1 MIYALYIEQKIT
13 IFALYTKHKYKNQI
27 NNLTME
33 NDLQVIGTKE
43 VEERIIELR
52 GQKILLDRD
61 VAELYKTET
70 RDINKAVR
78 NNPEKFPSGYFFTLK
93 PSEKQYVVENF
104 HRMERLKKSTV
115 EPRAFTER
123 GLYMLATIMKSPRA
137 TQTTIAIIDSF
148 TKLRELTRNIEAIHN
163 EPDNAKQK
171 GLIQR
176 TGELLSDLL
185 VDGSEPAW
193 KTWVKVCVAR

>member
-33 NDLQVIGTKE
+33 NELQVIGTKE

-78 NNPEKFPSGYFFTLK
+78 NNPEKFPSGYFFTI
-93 PSEKQYVVENF
+93 
-104 HRMERLKKSTV
+104 ST
-115 EPRAFTER
+115 
-123 GLYMLATIMKSPRA
+123 G
-137 TQTTIAIIDSF
+137 
-148 TKLRELTRNIEAIHN
+148 
-163 EPDNAKQK
+163 
-171 GLIQR
+171 
-176 TGELLSDLL
+176 
-185 VDGSEPAW
+185 W
-193 KTWVKVCVAR
+193 KT